1 MRRLSTWHEEGS
13 LFVAAM
19 LTCFSAAACSMRV
32 EGTAGNRPNLE
43 LLETSLRLGES
54 RGADVRAALGEP
66 LGQGK
71 AMLPTVP
78 ERGAMTTW
86 SYYYEEG
93 SLEDA
98 RRMFLFVFFD
108 HDIYGGYM
116 WFSSLPK

>member
-1 MRRLSTWHEEGS
+1 M
-13 LFVAAM
+13 AAI
-19 LTCFSAAACSMRV
+19 LICFSAAACTMRV
-32 EGTAGNRPNLE
+32 EVTVGNRPNLE

-86 SYYYEEG
+86 SYYYGEG
-93 SLEDA
+93 SREDVRA
-98 RRMFLFVFFD
+98 MLLFVFFD